1 MFNDNPR
8 SVEEVKKSNLKVLEL
23 LFEKNSKYMI
33 IEVIIIQLYGN
44 KYLSLF
50 EVFHIRKNKKSK
62 DKLEMFET
70 YITF

>member
-1 MFNDNPR
+1 MCNDNPG
-8 SVEEVKKSNLKVLEL
+8 SVKEVKKSNIKVLEL
-23 LFEKNSKYMI
+23 LFERNSKYMI
-33 IEVIIIQLYGN
+33 TDVIIIQLYGN